1 MNRKPRR
8 WHLPRKTVIAWDFD
22 GVLNRNIKNGEFLW
36 HRNFETDLGQSVS
49 VFTQHMFG
57 TRLDDIITGKE
68 DLRDRAESWSDSVGF
83 SPGADALLAYWFE
96 KDSFPDP
103 AMLAIMQD
111 LTGRGFRQVIATN
124 QEARRT
130 AFIENEMGFAALVER
145 VFASG
150 RMGVRKPESAF
161 YNAVTSSLGV
171 DAQDML
177 LIDDTLANVEHA
189 GRCGWRAIHFQEKD
203 AGNFR
208 RRLFSLLALE

>member
-1 MNRKPRR
+1 M
-8 WHLPRKTVIAWDFD
+8 LRKTVIAWDFD

-36 HRNFETDLGQSVS
+36 HRNFESDLGQSVS

-57 TRLDDIITGKE
+57 ARLDDIITGKE
-68 DLRDRAESWSDSVGF
+68 DLRDRAESWSNSVGF

-161 YNAVTSSLGV
+161 YNAVTGSLGV
-171 DAQDML
+171 DAQDMFL
-177 LIDDTLANVEHA
+177 VDDTLANVEQA
-189 GRCGWRAIHFQEKD
+189 GRSGWRAIHFQEED
-203 AGNFR
+203 AEDFR
-208 RRLFSLLALE
+208 RQLFSLLALE